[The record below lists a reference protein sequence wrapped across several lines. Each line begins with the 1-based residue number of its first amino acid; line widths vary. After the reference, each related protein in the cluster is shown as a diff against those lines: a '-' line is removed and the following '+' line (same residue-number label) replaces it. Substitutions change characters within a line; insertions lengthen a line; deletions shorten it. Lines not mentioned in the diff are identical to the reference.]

1 MKNFLR
7 IILLATLAL
16 MVSHVVNSVPP
27 ESNQDNHFSSAY
39 SDNFAMSEHQNI
51 TKNNLE
57 AQSSVENNIYDKRSQ
72 QQE

>member
-16 MVSHVVNSVPP
+16 MASHVVNSVPP
-27 ESNQDNHFSSAY
+27 ESNQGNDFSSV
-39 SDNFAMSEHQNI
+39 SSENLAMSEHQNI
-51 TKNNLE
+51 KTDNLE
-57 AQSSVENNIYDKRSQ
+57 VQASVDNNIYEKRSH